1 MRTANNTEIDM
12 KGRCSMGQKMLASIV
27 FRMALA
33 ECFGSNCCFL
43 ALDEPT
49 SNLDRKHIK
58 SIIPLIINSI
68 SRLIKFINRINV
80 TTSTTNLV
88 SYYHS

>member
-1 MRTANNTEIDM
+1 
-12 KGRCSMGQKMLASIV
+12 MLASIV

-58 SIIPLIINSI
+58 SINNCYKISI
-68 SRLIKFINRINV
+68 GWI
-80 TTSTTNLV
+80 T
-88 SYYHS
+88 

>member
-1 MRTANNTEIDM
+1 
-12 KGRCSMGQKMLASIV
+12 MLASIV

-58 SIIPLIINSI
+58 SININIIK
-68 SRLIKFINRINV
+68 LA
-80 TTSTTNLV
+80 LAE
-88 SYYHS
+88 

>member
-1 MRTANNTEIDM
+1 
-12 KGRCSMGQKMLASIV
+12 MLASIV

-58 SIIPLIINSI
+58 SKIYLLITCSI
-68 SRLIKFINRINV
+68 SRL
-80 TTSTTNLV
+80 T
-88 SYYHS
+88 